1 MAVWLLVLIIFLLIF
16 TLFVF
21 YKTQCDLTLL
31 YYSLMRKNLQ
41 NLQGQVVWIT
51 GASSGIGEA
60 LSYTLAKSGAKL
72 ILSARRKEKLTK
84 VLEKCNG

>member
-1 MAVWLLVLIIFLLIF
+1 MVNHIPAHFYTF
-16 TLFVF
+16 F
-21 YKTQCDLTLL
+21 YKTQCDLTLF

-72 ILSARRKEKLTK
+72 TK
-84 VLEKCNG
+84 VLEKYNC